1 MKGEPTAVTLSERPH
16 QTQPCA
22 VCDARPQ
29 DQSDGVMGAT
39 EPPEGWAGEPVPI
52 CDDCANDNAEAP
64 YLRSVAIGKARFW
77 VGPKTINACAGSI
90 WRDWEP
96 GDTVVAMPSQPGAW
110 WNRARYGEVE
120 AVSAGKGNVKGH
132 VTVRWSD
139 GETTVHLPGDLL
151 DKTDPYEEH

>member
-1 MKGEPTAVTLSERPH
+1 MESEPTAVAQAPLPH
-16 QTQPCA
+16 ETQSCG
-22 VCDARPQ
+22 VCDARPG
-29 DQSDGVMGAT
+29 DQVEGVMGAT

-52 CDDCANDNAEAP
+52 CNDCAKTEGG

-96 GDTVVAMPSQPGAW
+96 GDTVVVMPSQPGTW
-110 WNRARYGEVE
+110 WNQARYGEVE

-139 GETTVHLPGDLL
+139 GQTTVHRPSDLL